1 MYDKNLWKEVELS
14 EENKKY
20 FECDKTVKYIGP
32 IVDGRIVGR
41 VPEYELYYRTFEGLQ
56 DLVHIPEGLPVT
68 GVFDCF
74 IGCNNLNPSFD
85 ELEDWLNRTSSG
97 LSDPTVFKNCNSP
110 HFVDVTEKDT
120 AVKLLAKLFNIDSDL
135 VYNKLLAF
143 YGEIQAN
150 KANTVETCA
159 YTIFESLNVKA
170 FLEIVELLDVG
181 WVEGWKFTTGTVIRF
196 KSACSSDELPYKAS
210 GASKRHIVCT
220 RYSPVRFMSKHVINC
235 FRIPSQFKVTTDD
248 TVLIKMFGRKLIDI
262 VQKTQYNAGTDGV
275 IEVAGDSTIEYNGCA
290 IRASGSLRICGAGT
304 LHVIS
309 KSNTQPCIGSET
321 NDSMSYGRW
330 SPSSDEPLNSI
341 TIDGVHVI
349 CESAVPNF
357 SLGVYGTI
365 QLPEIH
371 YLNGGTLECPETTG
385 ERLLIRSGA
394 EDLYGSTKRSE
405 LAKYVILN
413 KEKHANLEAYKK
425 QYYPTEEAFECDVPR
440 LIKLLD
446 AEDLDELN
454 TKIVELM

>member
-1 MYDKNLWKEVELS
+1 MYDKNLWEEVELS
-14 EENKKY
+14 EENKKS
-20 FECDKTVKYIGP
+20 FECDKTIKYIGP
-32 IVDGRIVGR
+32 IVDGRIVDE
-41 VPEYELYYRTFEGLQ
+41 VPKCDVYYQTFAGLT
-56 DLVHIPEGLPVT
+56 DLVHIPDGLCNT
-68 GVFDCF
+68 YVFECF
-74 IGCNNLNPSFD
+74 KGCCNLNPSFE
-85 ELEDWLNRTSSG
+85 ELETWLNKPCSG
-97 LSDPTVFKNCNSP
+97 LVDPLVFQDCGSP
-110 HFVDVTEKDT
+110 YFIDVKESKT
-120 AVKLLAKLFNIDSDL
+120 AVELLSSLFNLDAEIVFS
-135 VYNKLLAF
+135 KLQRF
-143 YGEIQAN
+143 YGDVYAR
-150 KANTVETCA
+150 KADTIKTTL
-159 YTIFESLNVKA
+159 YTIFESLHVSS
-170 FLEIVELLDVG
+170 FLDLVELFDVG
-181 WVEGWKFTTGTVIRF
+181 WVEGWKFTTGTIIRF
-196 KSACSSDELPYKAS
+196 KSARSSDELPYKAS
-210 GASKRHIVCT
+210 GASKRHIVCS
-220 RYSPVRFMSKHVINC
+220 RYSPVRFMSKTLIDC

-248 TVLIKMFGRKLIDI
+248 TVLIKTFGRQLIDVI
-262 VQKTQYNAGTDGV
+262 QKTQYNAGTDGV

-304 LHVIS
+304 LRVIS

-385 ERLLIRSGA
+385 ERLLIKSGA

-440 LIKLLD
+440 IMKVLD

-454 TKIVELM
+454 IKIAALM